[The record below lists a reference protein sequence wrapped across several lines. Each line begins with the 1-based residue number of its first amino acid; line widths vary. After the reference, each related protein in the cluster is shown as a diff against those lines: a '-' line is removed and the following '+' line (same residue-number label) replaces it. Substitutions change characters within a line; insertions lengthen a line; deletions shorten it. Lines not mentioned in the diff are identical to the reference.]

1 MQSFFEQRGPRLDT
15 SSPSVRHL
23 QDLIRNSSP
32 VHIDLEG
39 GQSLQG
45 TIRWQDHD
53 FLAIQQEPDLPLL
66 MVNRTKV
73 LLLRLLN

>member
-23 QDLIRNSSP
+23 QDLIRQASP
-32 VHIDLEG
+32 VNIELEG

-53 FLAIQQEPDLPLL
+53 FLAIQQEPDHPLL
-66 MVNRTKV
+66 MVNRAKV
-73 LLLRLLN
+73 VVLRLLS

>member
-23 QDLIRNSSP
+23 QDLIRRSSP
-32 VHIDLEG
+32 VHIELEG
-39 GQSLQG
+39 GKSLQG

-53 FLAIQQEPDLPLL
+53 FLAIQQDRDLPFV

-73 LLLRLLN
+73 VLLRLLS

>member
-23 QDLIRNSSP
+23 QDLIRRAAP
-32 VHIDLEG
+32 VNIELDG
-39 GQSLQG
+39 GHSIQG

-53 FLAIQQEPDLPLL
+53 FLAIQQEPDQPLL

-73 LLLRLLN
+73 VVLRLLS

>member
-15 SSPSVRHL
+15 SSPSERHL
-23 QDLIRNSSP
+23 QDLIRRASP
-32 VHIDLEG
+32 VNIELEG

-73 LLLRLLN
+73 VVLRLLS

>member
-23 QDLIRNSSP
+23 QDLIRRASP
-32 VHIDLEG
+32 VNIELEG

-73 LLLRLLN
+73 VVLRLLS

>member
-23 QDLIRNSSP
+23 QDLIRHQSP
-32 VHIDLEG
+32 VHLELEG

-45 TIRWQDHD
+45 SIRWQDLD
-53 FLAIQQEPDLPLL
+53 FLAIQQERDRPLL
-66 MVNRTKV
+66 LVNRRKIV
-73 LLLRLLN
+73 VLRLLS

>member
-23 QDLIRNSSP
+23 QDLIRQASP
-32 VHIDLEG
+32 VNIELEG

-53 FLAIQQEPDLPLL
+53 FLAIQQEPDHPLL

-73 LLLRLLN
+73 VVLRLLS

>member
-23 QDLIRNSSP
+23 QDLIRRASP
-32 VHIDLEG
+32 VNIELEG

-53 FLAIQQEPDLPLL
+53 FLAIQQDPDLPLL
-66 MVNRTKV
+66 RVNRTKV
-73 LLLRLLN
+73 VVLRLLS

>member
-15 SSPSVRHL
+15 RSPSVRHL
-23 QDLIRNSSP
+23 QDLIRRASP
-32 VHIDLEG
+32 VNIELEG

-53 FLAIQQEPDLPLL
+53 FLAIQQDPDLPLL

-73 LLLRLLN
+73 VVLRLLS

>member
-23 QDLIRNSSP
+23 QDLIRRASP
-32 VHIDLEG
+32 VNIELEG

-53 FLAIQQEPDLPLL
+53 FLAIQQDPDLPLL

-73 LLLRLLN
+73 VVLRLLS

>member
-15 SSPSVRHL
+15 TSPSVRHL
-23 QDLIRNSSP
+23 QDLIRRSSP
-32 VHIDLEG
+32 VHIELDG

-45 TIRWQDHD
+45 TIRWQDQN
-53 FLAIQQEPDLPLL
+53 FLAIQQDPDLPIL

-73 LLLRLLN
+73 VLLRLLS